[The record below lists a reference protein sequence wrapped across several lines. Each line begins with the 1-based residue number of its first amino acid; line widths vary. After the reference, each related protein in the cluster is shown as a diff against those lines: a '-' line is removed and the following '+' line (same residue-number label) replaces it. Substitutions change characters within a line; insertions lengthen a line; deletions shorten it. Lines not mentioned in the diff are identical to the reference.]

1 MFHCA
6 LILGANHL
14 KFLGTWNNKLE
25 CAFRH
30 HKAEVIRIIN
40 ERLGHPMMSKSD
52 GTVGSVAAMILLE
65 VGQVTPRHLYRVKS
79 G

>member
-14 KFLGTWNNKLE
+14 KFLGSWNNKLE
-25 CAFRH
+25 FAFHH

-40 ERLGHPMMSKSD
+40 ERLGDPIMSKSD
-52 GTVGSVAAMILLE
+52 GTVASVAAMTLLE
-65 VGQVTPRHLYRVKS
+65 VGGVTHRHLCRVKND
-79 G
+79 